1 MNDLLFALNA
11 VLPIVLLI
19 ALGYVLKGLKL
30 FTEEFLSVGNKL
42 CFTVLLPT
50 VLFDSVYDIES
61 LSDVDAS
68 LVAYCVGS
76 IIAAFL
82 LGLIVVKLFVPER
95 DQKGVVLQCTFR
107 SNYAMIGLPLA
118 ELLYGAEGKAIASLM
133 AAFIIPTLNI
143 LAVIALTAFIKGD
156 ENEDGGF
163 LKNLVRTLSGIIKNP
178 LIIGVVAGIV
188 VLIIRGIFER
198 SGITFRLSDIEVLSK
213 TVSFVAAATTPF
225 ALMVLGGQFA
235 LKHFAVYKKQIVI
248 ATFFRMVVVPALFVT
263 IAVLL
268 FGFKGAKIVT
278 VVAIF
283 GSPIATASA
292 IMARE
297 MHSDADLAGALV
309 VSTTVVSS
317 VTLVV
322 LVTILKA
329 CAVI

>member
-178 LIIGVVAGIV
+178 LIIGVVAGI
-188 VLIIRGIFER
+188 FER

-309 VSTTVVSS
+309 VSTTV
-317 VTLVV
+317 
-322 LVTILKA
+322 LK
-329 CAVI
+329 